1 MPRLNAKYLRCKLK
15 SSMTCRNC
23 VPKSALG
30 WRSLE
35 TGSQYF
41 KTHLRITMP
50 CFRLCASSLGAAS
63 RHSKPM
69 LPWLPPLGSPL
80 HRPHRPHRPSATS
93 RLLRLFLRS
102 VASRFTA
109 PLLLLIPLSPLRDH
123 RHQIGIP
130 PRLKVCLYAI
140 ITISANQATAPG
152 PILRASSSQ
161 SGVVSRPPSRAP
173 SRAPSAGGGS
183 QGGSR
188 PRT

>member
-1 MPRLNAKYLRCKLK
+1 MSELCSEVHTGLEKLGNRLSVL
-15 SSMTCRNC
+15 
-23 VPKSALG
+23 
-30 WRSLE
+30 
-35 TGSQYF
+35 QD
-41 KTHLRITMP
+41 
-50 CFRLCASSLGAAS
+50 SSLNHNALLSTLCQQSGAAS

-80 HRPHRPHRPSATS
+80 HRPHQPHRPSATS

-123 RHQIGIP
+123 RHRIGIP

-152 PILRASSSQ
+152 PILCASSSQ

-173 SRAPSAGGGS
+173 SRALSAGGGS
-183 QGGSR
+183 RGGSR